1 MTEPLGDKEREL
13 RRRAHEAE
21 REVEGLQTSRALK
34 ALRATLGGEKA
45 AEELAA
51 IDERVSDLTNEA
63 LRLEAEAAKARSDAE
78 LRLSEKERRN
88 LREAQGQEERIREV
102 TGTRR
107 QLMIDAGA
115 LDASPGSEEIAQV
128 ALRVEEEM
136 RRRFGEEA
144 QWRLDADD
152 AEFGLEMRGGRP
164 RPKTRPAET
173 SS

>member
-1 MTEPLGDKEREL
+1 M
-13 RRRAHEAE
+13 
-21 REVEGLQTSRALK
+21 
-34 ALRATLGGEKA
+34 
-45 AEELAA
+45 
-51 IDERVSDLTNEA
+51 
-63 LRLEAEAAKARSDAE
+63 EAEAAKARSDAE
-78 LRLSEKERRN
+78 LRLSENERRK

-107 QLMIDAGA
+107 QLMIEAGA
-115 LDASPGSEEIAQV
+115 LGTSPGSEEMAQI

-152 AEFGLEMRGGRP
+152 AEFGLEVRGGRP
-164 RPKTRPAET
+164 RPETRPTET

>member
-1 MTEPLGDKEREL
+1 LTEPLNDKEREL
-13 RRRAHEAE
+13 GRRAHEAE
-21 REVEGLQTSRALK
+21 REVEELQTGRALK
-34 ALRATLGGEKA
+34 ALKATLGGEKA

-51 IDERVSDLTNEA
+51 IDDRVSDLTNEA
-63 LRLEAEAAKARSDAE
+63 LRLEAEAAKERSDAE
-78 LRLSEKERRN
+78 LRLSENERRK

-102 TGTRR
+102 TSTRR

-115 LDASPGSEEIAQV
+115 LGTSPGSEEMAEI

-164 RPKTRPAET
+164 RPENRPTEP